1 MRIFP
6 SHEKTIM
13 ALDKPNP
20 ARNELIESLLDA
32 NPFVQFQLWFKDA
45 QDAGILQANAMTL
58 ATASKDGKP
67 SARIVLMKTAD
78 ARGFTFFTNY
88 RSRKGKELAENP
100 RAALIFYWET
110 LGRQVRIEGRVE
122 KLTAEESDAY
132 FNSRPLENKLSSM
145 ASPQSEPVTRE
156 ELDDRYEELKRR
168 YAHGPIPRPE
178 QWGGYRVNPERI
190 EFWQRRFARL
200 NDRVA
205 YERGEDGKW
214 KRMRLA
220 P

>member
-1 MRIFP
+1 MNKHQAASIP
-6 SHEKTIM
+6 SELLEST
-13 ALDKPNP
+13 LDPDP
-20 ARNELIESLLDA
+20 IA
-32 NPFVQFQLWFKDA
+32 QFQRWYKEA
-45 QDAGILQANAMTL
+45 MDAGIPQANAMTI
-58 ATASKDGKP
+58 ATATKEGKP

-88 RSRKGKELAENP
+88 RSRKGRELTANP

-110 LGRQVRIEGRVE
+110 LGRQVRVEGSVE
-122 KLTAEESDAY
+122 KIPAGESDAY

-156 ELDDRYEELKRR
+156 ELDQRYEELKRL
-168 YAHGPIPRPE
+168 YATGPVPRPE
-178 QWGGYRVNPERI
+178 QWGGYRVIPERI

-205 YERGEDGKW
+205 YERVKDGRW
-214 KRMRLA
+214 KMMRLA